1 MENSQSLSRSVDVLQ
16 LRGETGFPRR
26 NSKQVFPS
34 KCLMVPLLC
43 LIRGTHEI
51 PSELDP
57 NYRLNPAVSIFCL
70 LQGLEAVKRICPKQV
85 MLIGM
90 GHVFDRHVDN
100 GFLNQWSIRNVI
112 NNT

>member
-1 MENSQSLSRSVDVLQ
+1 MVYTPLGYSSGFRESLSLA
-16 LRGETGFPRR
+16 FY
-26 NSKQVFPS
+26 VF
-34 KCLMVPLLC
+34 
-43 LIRGTHEI
+43 T
-51 PSELDP
+51 
-57 NYRLNPAVSIFCL
+57 LNPAVSIFCL